1 MMRRI
6 LSFTFASVL
15 FVSFIGSIASAQGI
29 PIPQEYEDNDI
40 SWYSPHATTTV
51 CNTSLNIAG
60 DNNVEIVL
68 SVLTGAGMTLAQ
80 AAGVA
85 GNLVVESASE
95 SIDPAAEE
103 FPGQDRGGKGV
114 VQWTGVRWRGPDGLR
129 AFAEYKKTPWQDM
142 TTQMEFILWEVGKGA
157 AWNGK
162 PGGAERRGWQATI
175 QETTPSAAA
184 ETWMLTYERPGT
196 PHLDRRI
203 AAANRIYQQFSG
215 QQLGEVTIGTD
226 NCGSGVVAGNIT
238 STAKNLAWPHRV
250 SIERGTSDRYGE
262 GVAKPEY
269 VKAVEEV
276 HSSIN
281 EAMFTD
287 CGVFVSTVMRSSG
300 VDPEYPLRGTSTQLP
315 YVLSSSKYKT
325 FTAQSESELQP
336 GDIMIRDG
344 HTYIYVGSYTAP
356 EDNKEYKAVGASWY
370 TRPPSGHDLYLSGKG
385 DGDIS
390 TSSAFTVARY
400 IGE

>member
-157 AWNGK
+157 TWNGK
-162 PGGAERRGWQATI
+162 PGGAERAGWQATI
-175 QETTPSAAA
+175 QETTAAGAA
-184 ETWMLTYERPGT
+184 ETWMLRYERPGT

-203 AAANRIYQQFSG
+203 GHAERIFQQYSG
-215 QQLGEVTIGTD
+215 QSFEGVSTGSA
-226 NCGSGVVAGNIT
+226 NCGPGVVNGDIVA
-238 STAKNLAWPHRV
+238 TAKNLSQPHRV
-250 SIERGTSDRYGE
+250 SLSRSTAARHGE
-262 GVAKPEY
+262 SGAKPEY
-269 VKAVEEV
+269 IKAVEEF
-276 HSSIN
+276 HTSIN
-281 EAMFTD
+281 QAMFTD
-287 CGVFVSTVMRSSG
+287 CGVFISTVMRSSG
-300 VDPEYPLRGTSTQLP
+300 VDPEYPLRGTSVQLP
-315 YVLSSSKYKT
+315 YVRNSPKYHT
-325 FTAQSESELQP
+325 FIASSESELQP
-336 GDIMIRDG
+336 GDILIRPG
-344 HTYIYVGSYTAP
+344 HTYMYVGPYTAP
-356 EDNKEYKAVGASWY
+356 EDGQEYKAVGASWY
-370 TRPPSGHDLYLSGKG
+370 TRPPSGHSLYLTGSSSS
-385 DGDIS
+385 DIS
-390 TSSAFTVARY
+390 SRDPFTVARY
-400 IGE
+400 IGG

>member
-1 MMRRI
+1 MIKKRVGLLLSLFVFI
-6 LSFTFASVL
+6 LSSHT
-15 FVSFIGSIASAQGI
+15 ASAN
-29 PIPQEYEDNDI
+29 PFFLSNDVLVFNPNDNL
-40 SWYSPHATTTV
+40 SV
-51 CNTSLNIAG
+51 CSTSLNVTG
-60 DNNVEIVL
+60 SSNVEIVL
-68 SVLTGAGMTLAQ
+68 KVLTSAGMSLEQ

-95 SIDPAAEE
+95 TINPAAEE

-114 VQWTGVRWRGPDGLR
+114 VQWTADRWRGTDGLR
-129 AFAEYKKTPWQDM
+129 PFAEYKETDWTDM
-142 TTQMEFILWEVGKGA
+142 NTQMEFILWEVGKGA

-162 PGGAERRGWQATI
+162 PGGKERRGWQATI

-215 QQLGEVTIGTD
+215 QQLGEVTIGAD
-226 NCGSGVVAGNIT
+226 NCGGGVVAGNIT

-262 GVAKPEY
+262 DVAKPEY

-281 EAMFTD
+281 QAMFTD

-356 EDNKEYKAVGASWY
+356 KDNKEYKAVGASWY
-370 TRPPSGHDLYLSGKG
+370 TRPPSGHDLYLSGEG
-385 DGDIS
+385 NGDIS

-400 IGE
+400 IGG

>member
-1 MMRRI
+1 MIKKRVGLL
-6 LSFTFASVL
+6 LSL
-15 FVSFIGSIASAQGI
+15 FVFVLSSHTASANSFFLSNDVLVFN
-29 PIPQEYEDNDI
+29 PNDNL
-40 SWYSPHATTTV
+40 SV
-51 CNTSLNIAG
+51 CSTSLNVTG
-60 DNNVEIVL
+60 SSNVEIVL
-68 SVLTGAGMTLAQ
+68 KVLTSAGMSLEQ

-95 SIDPAAEE
+95 TINPAAEE

-114 VQWTGVRWRGPDGLR
+114 VQWTGVRWRGTNGLR
-129 AFAEYKKTPWQDM
+129 AFAEYKKTDWTDM
-142 TTQMEFILWEVGKGA
+142 NTQMEFILWEVGKGA

-162 PGGAERRGWQATI
+162 PGGEERRGWQATI

-215 QQLGEVTIGTD
+215 QQLGEVTIGAD
-226 NCGSGVVAGNIT
+226 NCGGGVVAGNIT

-262 GVAKPEY
+262 DVAKPEY

-281 EAMFTD
+281 QAMFTD

-356 EDNKEYKAVGASWY
+356 KDNKEYKAVGASWY
-370 TRPPSGHDLYLSGKG
+370 TRPPSGHDLYLSGEG
-385 DGDIS
+385 NGDIS

-400 IGE
+400 IGG